1 MKISTQQKTAIEHNE
16 GPALVLAVPGSGKT
30 TVLLNRIVYLNNT
43 FKIKDNQI
51 LNLTFSKTQALDMES
66 RFFKLDSSLKPKF
79 STIHAFCYS
88 IIRFYAKEKK
98 LNFRLIE
105 GSHEFNKYAVVNRI
119 SAQNH
124 NKYLSKEDLDTF
136 FTNYSF
142 AKNNLLNYDFQNNS
156 FFKEVAME
164 YDSFKEA
171 NHFIDFDDML
181 TFAYKILL
189 SEEKV
194 LNSVRRFYKYI
205 QLDEGQDAS
214 LIQFKILEEIAKPNN
229 NLFIVA
235 DDDQSIYAFRG
246 ANPQY
251 LLNIQNIYPDIRL
264 MYLNI
269 NYRSSNDIVRL
280 SDFLIQKNKKRYL
293 KEVKSNS
300 NQNLPITLAKVKNLN
315 VQNNYILNYIFKDI
329 KKGETLGILF
339 RNNIN
344 AIPVINLLD
353 ENKIHYTKRLN
364 FKSDI
369 LNEILLDLIDII
381 ELSIDKNNMDVFK
394 RIYYKL
400 NLYLRKDYV
409 YSIIPDNS
417 EGIIKTI
424 LLDCSL
430 PSYQKDILVD
440 FSNSLNRIRRFNLKG
455 KLEEIFFNTG
465 YLDYLKRHYENF
477 SIDLVQEILLN
488 LSENHEDL
496 YEIKTFIEN
505 ISSKNLI
512 GHGSENPIYVSTVHQ
527 SKGLEYDHVIITDLV
542 DGEFPIYDERVV
554 DSEEERRLFYVAIT
568 RAKKHLTLLVPKKR
582 MHKKVNP
589 SVFIREIKN
598 AK

>member
-1 MKISTQQKTAIEHNE
+1 MKISIQQKNAIEHNE

-51 LNLTFSKTQALDMES
+51 LNLTFSKTQALDMKS
-66 RFFKLDSSLKPKF
+66 RFYRLNTSLKPNF

-88 IIRFYAKEKK
+88 IIRFYAKEMK

-105 GSHEFNKYAVVNRI
+105 GSHEFNKYALVNRI
-119 SAQNH
+119 SAQSH
-124 NKYLSKEDLDTF
+124 NRYLSKEDLDTF
-136 FTNYSF
+136 FTNYSYV
-142 AKNNLLNYDFQNNS
+142 KNNLLGYDFQNNNY
-156 FFKEVAME
+156 FEEIANE
-164 YDSFKEA
+164 YDAFKEA

-181 TFAYKILL
+181 SFAYKILL

-214 LIQFKILEEIAKPNN
+214 LIQFKILEEIAKPKN

-235 DDDQSIYAFRG
+235 DDDQSIYGFRG
-246 ANPQY
+246 ANPKY
-251 LLNIQNIYPDIRL
+251 LLDIQNIYPDINM
-264 MYLNI
+264 MYLNV

-280 SDFLIQKNKKRYL
+280 SDFLIQKNKNRYL
-293 KEVKSNS
+293 KDVKSNS
-300 NQNLPITLAKVKNLN
+300 NQNLPITLAKVKNLH
-315 VQNNYILNYIFKDI
+315 VQNKYILDYIKDM
-329 KKGETLGILF
+329 KDGETLGILF

-344 AIPVINLLD
+344 AISIINFF
-353 ENKIHYTKRLN
+353 EKNNVKYTKKLN
-364 FKSDI
+364 FKADI
-369 LNEILLDLIDII
+369 LNEILRDLIDIVD
-381 ELSIDKNNMDVFK
+381 LSMDKNNMDAFK

-409 YSIIPDNS
+409 YSIIPDSS
-417 EGIIKTI
+417 EGIVKTI
-424 LLDCSL
+424 ILDYSL
-430 PSYQKDILVD
+430 PDYQKKIMVE
-440 FSNSLNRIRRFNLKG
+440 FSNSLNRMKKLNLKG

-465 YLDYLKRHYENF
+465 YLEYLKRHYENF
-477 SIDLVQEILLN
+477 SLDLVQEILLN
-488 LSENHEDL
+488 LSENYENLHEV
-496 YEIKTFIEN
+496 KCFIEN
-505 ISSKNLI
+505 INSKSLI
-512 GHGSENPIYVSTVHQ
+512 NPTNENPIYVSTVHQ

-542 DGEFPIYDERVV
+542 DGEFPIYDERVI

-582 MHKKVNP
+582 MYKKVNP

>member
-1 MKISTQQKTAIEHNE
+1 MKISIQQKNAIEHNE

-51 LNLTFSKTQALDMES
+51 LNLTFSKTQALDMKS
-66 RFFKLDSSLKPKF
+66 RFYRLNTSLKPNF

-88 IIRFYAKEKK
+88 IIRFYAKEMK

-105 GSHEFNKYAVVNRI
+105 GSHEFNKYALVNRI
-119 SAQNH
+119 SAQSH
-124 NKYLSKEDLDTF
+124 NRYLSKEDLDTF
-136 FTNYSF
+136 FTNYSYV
-142 AKNNLLNYDFQNNS
+142 KNNLLGYDFQNNNY
-156 FFKEVAME
+156 FEEIANEYDAFKEVN
-164 YDSFKEA
+164 Y
-171 NHFIDFDDML
+171 FIDFDDML
-181 TFAYKILL
+181 SFAYKILL

-214 LIQFKILEEIAKPNN
+214 LIQFKILEEIAKPKN

-235 DDDQSIYAFRG
+235 DDDQSIYGFRG
-246 ANPQY
+246 ANPKY
-251 LLNIQNIYPDIRL
+251 LLDIQHIYPDINM
-264 MYLNI
+264 MYLNV

-280 SDFLIQKNKKRYL
+280 SDFLIQKNKNRYL
-293 KEVKSNS
+293 KDVKSNS
-300 NQNLPITLAKVKNLN
+300 NQNLPITLAKVKNLH
-315 VQNNYILNYIFKDI
+315 VQNKYILDYIKELKD
-329 KKGETLGILF
+329 GETLGILF

-344 AIPVINLLD
+344 AISIINFF
-353 ENKIHYTKRLN
+353 EKNNIKYTKRLN
-364 FKSDI
+364 FKADI
-369 LNEILLDLIDII
+369 LNEILRDLIDIVD
-381 ELSIDKNNMDVFK
+381 LSMDKNNMDAFK

-409 YSIIPDNS
+409 YSIIPDRA
-417 EGIIKTI
+417 EGIVKTI
-424 LLDCSL
+424 ILDYSL
-430 PSYQKDILVD
+430 PDYQKNIMVE
-440 FSNSLNRIRRFNLKG
+440 FSNSLNRMKNLNLKG

-477 SIDLVQEILLN
+477 SLDLVQEILLN

-496 YEIKTFIEN
+496 HEVKSFIEN
-505 ISSKNLI
+505 INSKSLI
-512 GHGSENPIYVSTVHQ
+512 NPTNENPIYVSTVHQ

-542 DGEFPIYDERVV
+542 DGEFPIYDERVI

-582 MHKKVNP
+582 MHTKVNP

>member
-1 MKISTQQKTAIEHNE
+1 MKISIQQKNAIEHNE

-51 LNLTFSKTQALDMES
+51 LNLTFSKTQALDMKS
-66 RFFKLDSSLKPKF
+66 RFYRLNTSLKPNF

-88 IIRFYAKEKK
+88 IIRFYAKEMK

-105 GSHEFNKYAVVNRI
+105 GSHEFNKYALVNRI
-119 SAQNH
+119 SAQSH
-124 NKYLSKEDLDTF
+124 NRYLGKEDLDTF
-136 FTNYSF
+136 FTNYSYV
-142 AKNNLLNYDFQNNS
+142 KNNLLGYDFQNNNY
-156 FFKEVAME
+156 FEEIANE
-164 YDSFKEA
+164 YDAFKEA

-181 TFAYKILL
+181 SFAYKILL

-214 LIQFKILEEIAKPNN
+214 LIQFKILEEIAKPKN

-235 DDDQSIYAFRG
+235 DDDQSIYGFRG
-246 ANPQY
+246 ANPKY
-251 LLNIQNIYPDIRL
+251 LLDIQNIYPDINM
-264 MYLNI
+264 MYLNV

-280 SDFLIQKNKKRYL
+280 SDFLIQKNKNRYL
-293 KEVKSNS
+293 KDVKSNS
-300 NQNLPITLAKVKNLN
+300 NQNLPITLAKVKNLH
-315 VQNNYILNYIFKDI
+315 VQNKYILDYIKDM
-329 KKGETLGILF
+329 KDGETLGILF

-344 AIPVINLLD
+344 AISIINFF
-353 ENKIHYTKRLN
+353 EKNNVKYTKRLN
-364 FKSDI
+364 FKADI
-369 LNEILLDLIDII
+369 LNEILRDLIDIVD
-381 ELSIDKNNMDVFK
+381 LSMDKNNMDAFK

-409 YSIIPDNS
+409 YSIIPDSS

-424 LLDCSL
+424 ILDYSL
-430 PSYQKDILVD
+430 PDYQKKIMVE
-440 FSNSLNRIRRFNLKG
+440 FSNSLNRMKKLNLKG

-465 YLDYLKRHYENF
+465 YLEYLKRHYENF
-477 SIDLVQEILLN
+477 SLDLVQEILLN
-488 LSENHEDL
+488 LSGNYEDL
-496 YEIKTFIEN
+496 HEVKSFIEN
-505 ISSKNLI
+505 INSKSLI
-512 GHGSENPIYVSTVHQ
+512 NPTSENPIYVSTVHQ

-568 RAKKHLTLLVPKKR
+568 RAKKHLSLLVPKKR

>member
-51 LNLTFSKTQALDMES
+51 LNLTFSKTQALDMQS
-66 RFFKLDSSLKPKF
+66 RFFKLNSSLKPKF

-124 NKYLSKEDLDTF
+124 GKYLSKEDLDTF

-142 AKNNLLNYDFQNNS
+142 AKNNLLNYDYQNNS
-156 FFKEVAME
+156 FFKEIAME
-164 YDSFKEA
+164 YDSFKET

-251 LLNIQNIYPDIRL
+251 LLNIQNIYPDISL

-417 EGIIKTI
+417 EGVIKTI

-512 GHGSENPIYVSTVHQ
+512 GPGSENPIYVSTVHQ

-582 MHKKVNP
+582 MYNKVNP
-589 SVFIREIKN
+589 SVFMREIKN

>member
-1 MKISTQQKTAIEHNE
+1 MKISIQQKNAIEHNE

-51 LNLTFSKTQALDMES
+51 LNLTFSKTQALDMKS
-66 RFFKLDSSLKPKF
+66 RFFRLNSTLKPNF

-88 IIRFYAKEKK
+88 IIRFYAKEMK

-105 GSHEFNKYAVVNRI
+105 GSHEFNKYALVNRI

-124 NKYLSKEDLDTF
+124 NRYLSKEDLDTF
-136 FTNYSF
+136 FTNYSYV
-142 AKNNLLNYDFQNNS
+142 KNNLLSYDFQHNS
-156 FFKEVAME
+156 YFEEIAKE
-164 YDSFKEA
+164 YDAFKEA
-171 NHFIDFDDML
+171 NYFIDFDDML
-181 TFAYKILL
+181 SFAYKILL
-189 SEEKV
+189 TEEKV

-214 LIQFKILEEIAKPNN
+214 LIQFKILEEIAKPKN

-235 DDDQSIYAFRG
+235 DDDQSIYGFRG
-246 ANPQY
+246 ANPKY
-251 LLNIQNIYPDIRL
+251 LLDIQHIYPDINM
-264 MYLNI
+264 MYLNV

-280 SDFLIQKNKKRYL
+280 SDFLIQKNKNRYL
-293 KEVKSNS
+293 KDVKSNN
-300 NQNLPITLAKVKNLN
+300 NQNLPITLAKVKNLH
-315 VQNNYILNYIFKDI
+315 VQNKYILDYIKDI
-329 KKGETLGILF
+329 KDGETLGILF

-344 AIPVINLLD
+344 AISIINFF
-353 ENKIHYTKRLN
+353 EKNNVKYTKRLN
-364 FKSDI
+364 FKADI
-369 LNEILLDLIDII
+369 LNDILKDLIDII
-381 ELSIDKNNMDVFK
+381 DLSMDKNNMDAFK

-409 YSIIPDNS
+409 YSIIPDTS
-417 EGIIKTI
+417 VGIIKTI
-424 LLDCSL
+424 ILDYSI
-430 PSYQKDILVD
+430 PEYQKNIMVD
-440 FSNSLNRIRRFNLKG
+440 FSNSLNRMKRLNLKG

-477 SIDLVQEILLN
+477 SLDLVQEILLN
-488 LSENHEDL
+488 LAENYKDLHEV
-496 YEIKTFIEN
+496 KSFIEN
-505 ISSKNLI
+505 INSKSLI
-512 GHGSENPIYVSTVHQ
+512 NPTSENPIYVSTVHQ

-542 DGEFPIYDERVV
+542 DGEFPIYDERVI

-582 MHKKVNP
+582 MLKKVEP
-589 SVFIREIKN
+589 SAFIREIKN